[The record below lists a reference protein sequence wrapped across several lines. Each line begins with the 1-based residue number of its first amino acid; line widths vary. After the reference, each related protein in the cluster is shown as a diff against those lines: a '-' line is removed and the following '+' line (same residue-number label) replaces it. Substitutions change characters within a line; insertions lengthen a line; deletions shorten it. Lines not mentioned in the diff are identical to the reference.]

1 MKKENI
7 QDSPGKKS
15 TRRESLRE
23 AAARTLTTATMMLLT
38 NSPARARD
46 SVPDRM
52 PQHGRPGRPTRPY
65 PDDGK

>member
-1 MKKENI
+1 MKKNNI
-7 QDSPGKKS
+7 QDSPGKKI
-15 TRRESLRE
+15 TRRESLRK
-23 AAARTLTTATMMLLT
+23 AGALTLTTATMMLLM

-52 PQHGRPGRPTRPY
+52 PQHGRPGRPGRPY